1 VHKLA
6 LKFNSINCVLCTF
19 GKKKVFGPPRT
30 QTSQT
35 RLKLF
40 FEVEGG
46 PTNLTKT
53 VIFFSHPSPQ
63 GAFFCLKTCPL
74 ILICVSAMHI
84 HQKVPKNFLA
94 RVQVL
99 YFFFDPLYFSFM
111 NPKTDPKIGGRFD
124 PKFFSRGVRIFV
136 TALRRRKNW
145 GLYEGVA
152 IAIYTS

>member
-1 VHKLA
+1 MLA
-6 LKFNSINCVLCTF
+6 
-19 GKKKVFGPPRT
+19 RH
-30 QTSQT
+30 
-35 RLKLF
+35 
-40 FEVEGG
+40 
-46 PTNLTKT
+46 
-53 VIFFSHPSPQ
+53 IFFPSFCTRRARHAQIFFQSFCTRCAKAQ

-145 GLYEGVA
+145 GLFEGVA

>member
-1 VHKLA
+1 MNHFPEMNFKVKNKRKKGICFLNSQNFTISFYA
-6 LKFNSINCVLCTF
+6 LYTHFTF
-19 GKKKVFGPPRT
+19 C
-30 QTSQT
+30 
-35 RLKLF
+35 
-40 FEVEGG
+40 
-46 PTNLTKT
+46 
-53 VIFFSHPSPQ
+53 Q

-124 PKFFSRGVRIFV
+124 HKFFSRGVRIFV

-145 GLYEGVA
+145 GLFEGVA